1 MTHVLGKNINCFQ
14 HIAEELHFMKKC
26 TEIAL
31 LLEFLF
37 VDILGWVL
45 CYHAI
50 YRFCWFNIFYVE
62 IIDKKKWYRDDQ
74 FDMDM
79 RDTHNDY
86 MNLVNLF
93 IKTPWDYLFNL
104 ILCIKL

>member
-1 MTHVLGKNINCFQ
+1 MLK
-14 HIAEELHFMKKC
+14 
-26 TEIAL
+26 L
-31 LLEFLF
+31 L
-37 VDILGWVL
+37 I
-45 CYHAI
+45 
-50 YRFCWFNIFYVE
+50 
-62 IIDKKKWYRDDQ
+62 KKWYKDDQ